1 MYITINSEF
10 KPFTYDELTK
20 PLRDYTEAY
29 NKVEEQYATLAQQ
42 TEAWKNIA
50 TQENSPEAYA
60 MYKKYSDELNAV
72 VEDFSKGMTIQNRSK
87 LSGLKAR
94 YASEITPIANAYN
107 AMQAANKY
115 RDDVRAKDSTAV
127 FIKNRYSSI
136 DDFLNGETA
145 DNNYISGSQIEASI
159 LGKTYAKA
167 NEAFTELTKNGKVNA
182 NTAARLVMSGQS
194 FDINDVINEEL
205 EAVGADRFDP
215 ESRQMLEAYIASG
228 VEKGFGSFI
237 DKQTLTVHQREDI
250 RLREASLAMQGAT
263 TAENRRQFNARMRS
277 EGRNEDGSINP
288 NSSYWSTQGITFT
301 ENEDGT
307 LSVKDSKIGNV
318 NKIDG
323 SIYFNSAGETYVYD
337 QEKVES
343 RKIVK
348 LSDLINSD
356 KGFPDSAIYGA
367 YSNIAFGSLDGNTKI
382 EVITL
387 KDKAGTMYR
396 IHTPK
401 DTTTTTTTIPSG
413 GGGTPENI
421 NPDDFE

>member
-20 PLRDYTEAY
+20 PLQDYTEAY

-72 VEDFSKGMTIQNRSK
+72 VEDFSRGMTIQNRGK
-87 LSGLKAR
+87 LTGLKSR

-167 NEAFTELTKNGKVNA
+167 NEAFTELTKDGKVNA
-182 NTAARLVMSGQS
+182 DTAARLVMSGQS
-194 FDINDVINEEL
+194 FNINDVINEEL

-228 VEKGFGSFI
+228 VERGFGSFI
-237 DKQTLTVHQREDI
+237 DKQILTAQQREDI
-250 RLREASLAMQGAT
+250 RLRERSIAVQGADK
-263 TAENRRQFNARMRS
+263 AESRRQFNARMKS
-277 EGRNEDGSINP
+277 EGRNSDGSIDP
-288 NSSYWSTQGITFT
+288 NSSYWPTQGITFT

-307 LSVKDSKIGNV
+307 LTVHSSEGNLT
-318 NKIDG
+318 IDG
-323 SIYFNSAGETYVYD
+323 SIYFNSAGKTYVYNSD
-337 QEKVES
+337 KVKS
-343 RKIVK
+343 RKIVN
-348 LSDLINSD
+348 LSDVL
-356 KGFPDSAIYGA
+356 GSAFSAGALASA
-367 YSNIAFGSLDGNTKI
+367 YSNIPVGSLDDSTKI

-387 KDKAGTMYR
+387 KDGAGTMYK
-396 IHTPK
+396 IHEIDNVNVQSRATQAG
-401 DTTTTTTTIPSG
+401 SG
-413 GGGTPENI
+413 SGTVD
-421 NPDDFE
+421 PDNYN

>member
-72 VEDFSKGMTIQNRSK
+72 VEDFSRGMTIQNRGK
-87 LSGLKAR
+87 LTGLKSR

-136 DDFLNGETA
+136 DDFLHGKEA

-167 NEAFTELTKNGKVNA
+167 NEAFTELTKDGRVNA
-182 NTAARLVMSGQS
+182 DTAARLVMSGQS
-194 FDINDVINEEL
+194 FNINDVINEEL

-237 DKQTLTVHQREDI
+237 EKQTLTAQQREDI
-250 RLREASLAMQGAT
+250 RLRERSIAT
-263 TAENRRQFNARMRS
+263 QSAATAESRRQFNARMRS
-277 EGRNEDGSINP
+277 EGRNTDGSIDP

-307 LSVKDSKIGNV
+307 LTVHSSEGNLT
-318 NKIDG
+318 IDG
-323 SIYFNSAGETYVYD
+323 SIYFNSAGETYVYNSD
-337 QEKVES
+337 KVES
-343 RKIVK
+343 RKIVS
-348 LSDLINSD
+348 LSDVL
-356 KGFPDSAIYGA
+356 GSAFSAEALASA
-367 YSNIAFGSLDGNTKI
+367 YSNIPVGSLDDSTKI

-387 KDKAGTMYR
+387 KDGAGTMYK
-396 IHTPK
+396 IHQVNEASVQSNATQVG
-401 DTTTTTTTIPSG
+401 SG
-413 GGGTPENI
+413 SGTVD
-421 NPDDFE
+421 PDNYN

>member
-42 TEAWKNIA
+42 TESWKNIA

-72 VEDFSKGMTIQNRSK
+72 VEDFSRGMTIQNRSR
-87 LSGLKAR
+87 LSGLKSR

-115 RDDVRAKDSTAV
+115 RDDVRARDASAV
-127 FIKNRYSSI
+127 FVKNRYSSI

-167 NEAFTELTKNGKVNA
+167 NEAFTELTKDGRVNA
-182 NTAARLVMSGQS
+182 DTAARLVMSGQS
-194 FDINDVINEEL
+194 FNINDVIDEEL

-237 DKQTLTVHQREDI
+237 DKQTLTAQQREDI
-250 RLREASLAMQGAT
+250 RLREASIAT
-263 TAENRRQFNARMRS
+263 QRAATAESARQFNARQTS
-277 EGRNEDGSINP
+277 QGLNADGSINP
-288 NSSYWSTQGITFT
+288 NSPYWATQGVTITQ
-301 ENEDGT
+301 NDDGT
-307 LSVKDSKIGNV
+307 LTITKAGSSGVT
-318 NKIDG
+318 IDG
-323 SIYFNSAGETYVYD
+323 SIYVTASGTPYVVRD
-337 QEKVES
+337 NITES
-343 RKIVK
+343 REIVNFG
-348 LSDLINSD
+348 DLTTGIQD
-356 KGFPDSAIYGA
+356 AIYSG
-367 YSNIAFGSLDGNTKI
+367 YPNLGYGSLDANTKI
-382 EVITL
+382 EKI
-387 KDKAGTMYR
+387 KISD
-396 IHTPK
+396 
-401 DTTTTTTTIPSG
+401 DEG
-413 GGGTPENI
+413 GGYMYKI
-421 NPDDFE
+421 HISDDREAPVTAAASAPAGGNLDPGLFD

>member
-72 VEDFSKGMTIQNRSK
+72 VEDFSRGMTIQNRGK
-87 LSGLKAR
+87 LTGLKSR

-167 NEAFTELTKNGKVNA
+167 NEAFTELTKDGRVNA
-182 NTAARLVMSGQS
+182 DTAARLVMSGQS
-194 FDINDVINEEL
+194 FNINDVINEEL

-237 DKQTLTVHQREDI
+237 DKQTLTAQQREDI
-250 RLREASLAMQGAT
+250 RLRERSLAVQGAA
-263 TAENRRQFNARMRS
+263 TAESRRQFNARMKS
-277 EGRNEDGSINP
+277 EGRNADGSIDP

-301 ENEDGT
+301 ENENGT
-307 LSVKDSKIGNV
+307 LTVHSKEGNLT
-318 NKIDG
+318 IDASKYLNPTTG
-323 SIYFNSAGETYVYD
+323 NQY
-337 QEKVES
+337 
-343 RKIVK
+343 
-348 LSDLINSD
+348 
-356 KGFPDSAIYGA
+356 IYGSDDIESTQVVKFSSLSA
-367 YSNIAFGSLDGNTKI
+367 TEQDALNDLYGINIEDDADIDVSTLTKEKGGERVLKLHSPKTVSVNGNNN
-382 EVITL
+382 
-387 KDKAGTMYR
+387 
-396 IHTPK
+396 
-401 DTTTTTTTIPSG
+401 SG
-413 GGGTPENI
+413 GGGGTSGIYGRPS
-421 NPDDFE
+421 

>member
-29 NKVEEQYATLAQQ
+29 NKVEEQYSTLAQQ

-72 VEDFSKGMTIQNRSK
+72 VEDFSRGMTIQNRGK
-87 LSGLKAR
+87 LSGLKSR

-136 DDFLNGETA
+136 DDFLHGKEA
-145 DNNYISGSQIEASI
+145 DNNYISGSQIEASV
-159 LGKTYAKA
+159 LGKTYAAA
-167 NEAFTELTKNGKVNA
+167 NAKFAELTKDGAVSA
-182 NTAARLVMSGQS
+182 NTAADLVMSGQS
-194 FDINDVINEEL
+194 FDVDAIVEEEL
-205 EAVGADRFDP
+205 DALGADNFDP
-215 ESRQMLEAYIASG
+215 ESRAMLEAYIASG

-237 DKQTLTVHQREDI
+237 DKQTLTAQQREDV
-250 RLREASLAMQGAT
+250 RLRERSIAT
-263 TAENRRQFNARMRS
+263 QSAATAESRRQFNARMRS
-277 EGRNEDGSINP
+277 EGRNTDGSIDP

-307 LSVKDSKIGNV
+307 LTVHSSEGNLTV
-318 NKIDG
+318 DG
-323 SIYFNSAGETYVYD
+323 SIYFNSAGETYVYNSD
-337 QEKVES
+337 KVES
-343 RKIVK
+343 RRIVN
-348 LSDLINSD
+348 LSDVL
-356 KGFPDSAIYGA
+356 GSAFSAEALASA
-367 YSNIAFGSLDGNTKI
+367 YSNIPIGSLDDSTKI

-387 KDKAGTMYR
+387 KDGAGTMYK
-396 IHTPK
+396 IHQVNEASVQSNATQVG
-401 DTTTTTTTIPSG
+401 SG
-413 GGGTPENI
+413 SGTVD
-421 NPDDFE
+421 PDNYN